1 MFTIVQILSDCPFY
15 ETYFVLVKSKR
26 GAEISTLYLDS
37 PASQWELQQDLGVL
51 AHQAFPLELR

>member
-1 MFTIVQILSDCPFY
+1 MFNIKQRKIIPVLIVS
-15 ETYFVLVKSKR
+15 VKSKR
-26 GAEISTLYLDS
+26 GAEINTLYLDS